1 MCCFVNTKPVLAGK
15 VQGDLTNN
23 AVPPDSPVQGLLCL
37 GLGRKEKK
45 KKAMNAVLAPCSNYC
60 YSYSKVL
67 SRNRSYFNQGLYL
80 KKELHLQLQ
89 TVKSFCVLPSVPHA
103 VVLLICV
110 EL

>member
-1 MCCFVNTKPVLAGK
+1 
-15 VQGDLTNN
+15 
-23 AVPPDSPVQGLLCL
+23 
-37 GLGRKEKK
+37 
-45 KKAMNAVLAPCSNYC
+45 MNAVLAPCSNYC

-67 SRNRSYFNQGLYL
+67 SGNRSYFKQGLYL